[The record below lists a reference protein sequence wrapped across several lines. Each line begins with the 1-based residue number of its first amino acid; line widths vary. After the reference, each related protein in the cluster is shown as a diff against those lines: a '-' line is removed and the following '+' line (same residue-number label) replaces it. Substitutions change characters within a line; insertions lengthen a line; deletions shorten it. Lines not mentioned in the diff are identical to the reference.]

1 MSLPRLPLGTDVYMS
16 AKVKDSDVYIDWGTT
31 PADVYV
37 ATADNLTAGTVV
49 RASATPNGEAL
60 DIVLPVERQ
69 QLLNIVGPTDC
80 RVMIVAK
87 AGDSTITYKA
97 QAFTLDPDINEAEAG
112 TPDAPVNIELSVG
125 SATTSAEI
133 LRLLAECKAVLAYLE
148 SNEAERITS
157 EAERNA
163 AELERAR
170 RWAILSDAVT
180 NATGNANAAALAARN
195 AASDATAAA
204 QSARESAGEA
214 DKATAAANDA
224 AAAANAKAGEAGA
237 AASRATSAAEE
248 ATKQATAAGKATTA
262 ANNAA
267 TAAQSATQA
276 ASTAATA
283 ATQKAREADMAAGEA
298 RTATQ
303 DTLAAKEEAVAATRD
318 AERATAEADDATAQA
333 LAAVHLLIPTGLTVQ
348 APKRITQGNLTEL
361 FIRAILAPVGVA
373 QNVVYISDNNSVKV
387 APNGRISV
395 VGKGVTTVHVVPT
408 LNTALAESVTVEVA
422 APTLRLAS
430 SASLRFTQGGG
441 FRLT

>member
-1 MSLPRLPLGTDVYMS
+1 MKKKKISELPLVSSLIGLFTIGTDAQNRSV
-16 AKVKDSDVYIDWGTT
+16 KVS
-31 PADVYV
+31 
-37 ATADNLTAGTVV
+37 LQFL
-49 RASATPNGEAL
+49 GEA
-60 DIVLPVERQ
+60 
-69 QLLNIVGPTDC
+69 
-80 RVMIVAK
+80 AK
-87 AGDSTITYKA
+87 A
-97 QAFTLDPDINEAEAG
+97 
-112 TPDAPVNIELSVG
+112 
-125 SATTSAEI
+125 AT
-133 LRLLAECKAVLAYLE
+133 
-148 SNEAERITS
+148 
-157 EAERNA
+157 
-163 AELERAR
+163 
-170 RWAILSDAVT
+170 
-180 NATGNANAAALAARN
+180 
-195 AASDATAAA
+195 
-204 QSARESAGEA
+204 
-214 DKATAAANDA
+214 DA
-224 AAAANAKAGEAGA
+224 AAAANAKAGEAGTA
-237 AASRATSAAEE
+237 AGRATSAAEE

-276 ASTAATA
+276 ASSAATT
-283 ATQKAREADMAAGEA
+283 ATQKAGEADRAAGEA

-303 DTLAAKEEAVAATRD
+303 DTLAAKEEAVAATQD

-361 FIRAILAPVGVA
+361 FIRAILTPVGVA

-408 LNTALAESVTVEVA
+408 LNTALAQSVTVEVA